1 MEVLKQPLDSI
12 SLTDILTP
20 VQMRVENIMRALSLS
35 EINPRKSLEQNDM
48 GIDIENWIMLE
59 SMTFTGAD
67 RESLKKEL
75 MELVLNGK

>member
-1 MEVLKQPLDSI
+1 
-12 SLTDILTP
+12 
-20 VQMRVENIMRALSLS
+20 MRALSLS

>member
-35 EINPRKSLEQNDM
+35 EINSRKSLEQNDM